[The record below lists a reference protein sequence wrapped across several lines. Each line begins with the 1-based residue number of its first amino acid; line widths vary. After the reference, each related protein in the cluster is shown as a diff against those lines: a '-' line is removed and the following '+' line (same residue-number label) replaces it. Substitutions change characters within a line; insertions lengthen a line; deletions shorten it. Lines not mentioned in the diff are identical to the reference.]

1 MGYRA
6 HVSRKRIV
14 EYGEGIFNHCS
25 QKLADFLYELKDEYD
40 ETDFNPLC
48 IDDEY
53 GGVKD
58 EWEIDREWLEGV
70 VKYIKENKNLKDIAF
85 SDYTYGDVV
94 TNFEYWLD
102 QSANKDNFTYPELVY
117 LTWF

>member
-6 HVSRKRIV
+6 HVNRKKIV

-25 QKLADFLYELKDEYD
+25 QDLADFLYELKDEI
-40 ETDFNPLC
+40 ETDYNPFCL
-48 IDDEY
+48 DDEW
-53 GGVKD
+53 GGLKD
-58 EWEIDREWLEGV
+58 EWEIEREWLENA
-70 VKYIKENKNLKDIAF
+70 VKYIKENYNLKDIAF
-85 SDYTYGDVV
+85 GDYAYGDII

-102 QSANKDNFTYPELVY
+102 QTCIEDDFSDPSFVY